1 MDHLLIHC
9 KMAFELWSFI
19 FGMVGIQWVLPEM
32 VLDSLC
38 EWWIMVLIQ
47 ILCTI
52 FRKVNSYVDISL
64 FVIL

>member
-19 FGMVGIQWVLPEM
+19 FGMFGIQWVLPKM

-38 EWWIMVLIQ
+38 EWWIMDP
-47 ILCTI
+47 
-52 FRKVNSYVDISL
+52 NSNSMSNL
-64 FVIL
+64 S